1 MIGQV
6 VKPKY
11 AFCVDDYVTL
21 TGGSDE
27 VRLRI
32 IDISEKTEEAFCK
45 TLSSNYFGWYP
56 MSSLSLIPTYEKDDG
71 ELTEEQIAEV
81 RAASPATE
89 ILVER
94 FTESLFPLEGE
105 PAKTGI
111 DQTLSERG
119 SRYGSFNDLAT
130 ISQGLKE
137 AMRATPGWAKLT
149 ASQKEALEMVQ
160 HKVARM
166 LNGDPTYEDNAV
178 DIVGYATLMMK
189 NMQGDLKI

>member
-1 MIGQV
+1 MEAQNI
-6 VKPKY
+6 
-11 AFCVDDYVTL
+11 T
-21 TGGSDE
+21 S
-27 VRLRI
+27 
-32 IDISEKTEEAFCK
+32 IDK
-45 TLSSNYFGWYP
+45 
-56 MSSLSLIPTYEKDDG
+56 
-71 ELTEEQIAEV
+71 
-81 RAASPATE
+81 
-89 ILVER
+89 
-94 FTESLFPLEGE
+94 
-105 PAKTGI
+105 
-111 DQTLSERG
+111 TLSERG
-119 SRYGSFNDLAT
+119 SRYGSFNDLAQ